1 MDDNPS
7 NDKKRLNL
15 SRRKALVGL
24 GAVGAAGA
32 GAGFGTTA
40 LFSDQE
46 SFTNNSITAGT
57 LNLSVTAEIVEAN
70 QYWADEG
77 ILDGASATADGDPV
91 VGLQVNDVKPGD
103 WAIICFDITV
113 EDNPGYVQISTADF
127 AQYENGQTE
136 PEIDAEG
143 DDGDDSGSL
152 GPPVDGRG
160 LGELQDELVAEVYG
174 TYDEVDS
181 DAPRDYLSDE
191 DPSLSGSAATTFG
204 EFATGVVL
212 GGSSDP
218 TEVEAGETVTEYLLL
233 ELPTDVGNEIQSDAI
248 EFDLVFRTEQA
259 RNNDE
264 PFSDKSLSLLGRYAS
279 GLYDEGGAEI
289 ASYDPGT
296 ERVFVINADAGQA
309 DVLDVS
315 DPTNPEKVGGIDP
328 SADLSG
334 FTVGSVNSVDTQH
347 GTVALAVEADDLGD
361 DGRVAFYNAN
371 DSSFLGSAPLGPL
384 PDLVKFVPDGNTVL
398 VANEG
403 EPSDDYGTDPEGSVS
418 VVDVSGG
425 FGSASSTN
433 AGFSGFNATS
443 LRSKGVRIFGPGAS
457 AAEDLEPESVVA
469 SPDSQTAYVSL
480 QENNAIAI
488 MDISDTSNPT
498 VDEVVPL
505 GYKDFSVPGNELDA
519 VDDGTIDIR
528 TEPLFGM
535 YQPDVLETAE
545 IDGETYL
552 VTASEGD
559 AREYDALFETGILT
573 DTGGGDFKLVID
585 DEDISGGSDTAD
597 VDVDESA
604 FSDGVLS
611 RLEGLEVTARPPSF
625 GSGDVSNPGPVSEL
639 YLFGG
644 RSYMILDSGGNI
656 VFESGSQLERIVRDS
671 DDVPDDQFNTD
682 NNENGIDE
690 ESAASGPEPE
700 GVAVGQV
707 GDQTCA
713 FIGLE
718 EVGGIAAFDIS
729 SPGAPGFV
737 DYINTR
743 NFDVA
748 PEDEIEDGNLSA
760 SAAGDLGPEGIEFVS
775 AADSPIDDAML
786 VVGHEVSGTTAIYRV
801 E

>member
-1 MDDNPS
+1 MDDANES
-7 NDKKRLNL
+7 DITSIEL
-15 SRRKALVGL
+15 SRRKALAAL

-32 GAGFGTTA
+32 GAGLGTSA
-40 LFSDQE
+40 LFSDE
-46 SFTNNSITAGT
+46 ELFENNSITAGT
-57 LNLSVTAEIVEAN
+57 LNLSVTAEIVEVN
-70 QYWADEG
+70 QYWNDQDV
-77 ILDGASATADGDPV
+77 LDGASANADGDPV
-91 VGLQVNDVKPGD
+91 VGLQAADVKPGD
-103 WAIICFDITV
+103 WAIICFEITV
-113 EDNPGYVQISTADF
+113 EDNPGYVRISTTDF

-143 DDGDDSGSL
+143 DDGDDGGSL
-152 GPPVDGRG
+152 GSPLDGRG

-174 TYDEVDS
+174 TYDETEDS

-191 DPSLSGSAATTFG
+191 DPSLSGSARTTFG
-204 EFATGVVL
+204 EFATGVVI

-218 TEVEAGETVTEYLLL
+218 TEVGSGETIKEYLLL
-233 ELPTDVGNEIQSDAI
+233 ELPTDVGNEVQSDAI

-259 RNNDE
+259 RNNDD
-264 PFSDKSLSLLGRYAS
+264 PFTSKGLSLLGRYES
-279 GLYDEGGAEI
+279 GIYDEGGAEI

-315 DPTNPEKVGGIDP
+315 DPANPTKVGGINPRD
-328 SADLSG
+328 DLSG
-334 FTVGSVNSVDTQH
+334 FAVGSVNSVDTQD
-347 GTVALAVEADDLGD
+347 GTVALAVEADSLSA
-361 DGRVAFYNAN
+361 DGRVAFYEATGNN
-371 DSSFLGSAPLGPL
+371 SFLGSAPLGPL
-384 PDLVKFVPDGNTVL
+384 PDLVKFTPDGDTVL
-398 VANEG
+398 VANEA
-403 EPSDDYGTDPEGSVS
+403 EPSDDYTTDPEGSVS
-418 VVDVSGG
+418 VVDVSSG
-425 FGSASSTN
+425 FGGAQSRN
-433 AGFSGFNATS
+433 AGFGDFDAAT

-457 AAEDLEPESVVA
+457 AAQDLEPESVVA
-469 SPDSQTAYVSL
+469 SPDSQTAFVSL

-488 MDISDTSNPT
+488 MDISNTSNPT
-498 VDEVVPL
+498 IDEVVPL

-604 FSDGVLS
+604 FSSGVLS
-611 RLEGLEVTARPPSF
+611 RLEGLEVTARPP
-625 GSGDVSNPGPVSEL
+625 GSGDSDPGTVSEL

-644 RSYMILDSGGNI
+644 RSYMILDSDGNI

-743 NFDVA
+743 DFSVA
-748 PEDEIEDGNLSA
+748 PEDDIEDGSLSA
-760 SAAGDLGPEGIEFVS
+760 SAAGDLGPEGIDFVS
-775 AADSPIDDAML
+775 AADSPIDDAIL
-786 VVGHEVSGTTAIYRV
+786 VVGHEVSGTTTIYRV
-801 E
+801 A